1 MIPWLLKSGLL
12 LALFYLFYLLFMRKT
27 TFFRFNRIVIFIGT
41 AICLLLPLF
50 DFGSVV
56 PVEAMPRIELP
67 PLVVGG
73 EASGEEA
80 NALISWKYILITIYS
95 IGAAVVLTLTIFSVL
110 KTLSILRRGERVKV
124 KDCKLTIVD
133 EQIPS
138 FSFLRNILISREDYE
153 SNPVVLNHE
162 LQHVRCSHSAEVLL
176 FAAVTVLQWFNPL
189 VWILR
194 TELKMLHEYEA
205 DEAVINQGIDA
216 TQYQLLLVKK
226 AVGAQRFQLANGFNH
241 AKLKNRITMMQSTKS
256 NKFKRLLYL
265 ACLPLLAFGL
275 SFCNRQKEDIT
286 DPVVEIEISDAT
298 KAPATI
304 EIKVDESTP
313 AIEPIPSN
321 EADVL
326 PSFNGGGLASFSEWV
341 NAQLVY
347 PEEAMKAGE
356 RGRVLLT
363 FTITTDGKLTDVK
376 VLRGVSSSLDAAAVR
391 AVEASPANWTPG
403 KKDGKEVPITCYFPI
418 LFQLR

>member
-27 TFFRFNRIVIFIGT
+27 TFFHFNRIVIFIGT

-73 EASGEEA
+73 EASGETA
-80 NALISWKYILITIYS
+80 NAVLSWKYILITLYS

-110 KTLSILRRGERVKV
+110 KTLSMLRRGERVNF
-124 KDCKLTIVD
+124 KDFKLTIVN

-138 FSFLRNILISREDYE
+138 FSFLRNVLISREDYE

-162 LQHVRCSHSAEVLL
+162 LQHVRCCHSAEVLL

-194 TELKMLHEYEA
+194 IELKMLHEYEA

-226 AVGAQRFQLANGFNH
+226 AVGALRFQLANGFNH
-241 AKLKNRITMMQSTKS
+241 AKLKNRIIMMQSTKS

-265 ACLPLLAFGL
+265 DCLPLIALGL
-275 SFCNRQKEDIT
+275 SFCNQQKEELT
-286 DPVVEIEISDAT
+286 DPVIEIEISEET
-298 KAPATI
+298 KAPAPQ
-304 EIKVDESTP
+304 V
-313 AIEPIPSN
+313 EPIPSN
-321 EADVL
+321 EADEL
-326 PSFNGGGLASFSEWV
+326 PSFDGGGINRFAEWV
-341 NAQLVY
+341 NTQLVY

-363 FTITTDGKLTDVK
+363 FTITPDGKLTDYNQFTNP
-376 VLRGVSSSLDAAAVR
+376 LSFNHFA
-391 AVEASPANWTPG
+391 E
-403 KKDGKEVPITCYFPI
+403 YI
-418 LFQLR
+418 LTREKTVVNE

>member
-27 TFFRFNRIVIFIGT
+27 TFFHFNRIVIFIGT

-73 EASGEEA
+73 EASGETA
-80 NALISWKYILITIYS
+80 NAVLSWKYILITLYS

-110 KTLSILRRGERVKV
+110 KTLSMLRRGERVTL
-124 KDCKLTIVD
+124 KDFKLTIVD
-133 EQIPS
+133 EQITS
-138 FSFLRNILISREDYE
+138 FSFLRNVLISREDYE

-162 LQHVRCSHSAEVLL
+162 LQHVRCCHSAEVLL

-194 TELKMLHEYEA
+194 IELKMLHEYEA

-265 ACLPLLAFGL
+265 ACLPLLVFGL

-298 KAPATI
+298 KVSAPP
-304 EIKVDESTP
+304 V
-313 AIEPIPSN
+313 EPIPSN
-321 EADVL
+321 EADEL
-326 PSFNGGGLASFSEWV
+326 PSFNGGGIDRFAEWV
-341 NAQLVY
+341 NTRLVY

-363 FTITTDGKLTDVK
+363 FTITTEGKLTDVK
-376 VLRGVSSSLDAAAVR
+376 VLRGVSPALDAAAVC

-403 KKDGKEVPITCYFPI
+403 KKDGKEVPVTCYFPI

>member
-27 TFFRFNRIVIFIGT
+27 TFFHFNRIVIFIGT

-73 EASGEEA
+73 EASGETA
-80 NALISWKYILITIYS
+80 NAVLSWKYILITLYS

-110 KTLSILRRGERVKV
+110 KTLSMLRRGERVNF
-124 KDCKLTIVD
+124 KDFKLTIVN

-138 FSFLRNILISREDYE
+138 FSFLRNVLISREDYE

-194 TELKMLHEYEA
+194 IELKMLHEYEA

-265 ACLPLLAFGL
+265 ACLPLLVFGL

-298 KAPATI
+298 KVSAPP
-304 EIKVDESTP
+304 V
-313 AIEPIPSN
+313 EPIPSN
-321 EADVL
+321 EADEL
-326 PSFNGGGLASFSEWV
+326 PSFNGGGIDRFAEWV
-341 NAQLVY
+341 NTRLVY

-363 FTITTDGKLTDVK
+363 FTITTEGKLTDVK
-376 VLRGVSSSLDAAAVR
+376 VLRGVSPALDAAAVR

-403 KKDGKEVPITCYFPI
+403 KKDGKEVPVTCYFPI

>member
-1 MIPWLLKSGLL
+1 MIAWLFKSGLL
-12 LALFYLFYLLFMRKT
+12 LALFYLFYLLFMRKS
-27 TFFRFNRIVIFIGT
+27 TFFRFNRIAIFVGT
-41 AICLLLPLF
+41 AICFILPLIN
-50 DFGSVV
+50 FGSIL
-56 PVEAMPRIELP
+56 PTEAVLKIELP
-67 PLVVGG
+67 TLIVGG
-73 EASGEEA
+73 DLPQEATSA
-80 NALISWKYILITIYS
+80 INWRNILLIIYI
-95 IGAAVVLTLTIFSVL
+95 IGAAVVLAITLLSVL
-110 KTLSILRRGERVKV
+110 KTLSILRKGERVALEG
-124 KDCKLTIVD
+124 CKLTIVD

-153 SNPVVLNHE
+153 SDPVILSHE
-162 LQHVRCSHSAEVLL
+162 LQHVKCHHSAEVLL
-176 FAAVTVLQWFNPL
+176 FAIVTVLQWFNPL

-241 AKLKNRITMMQSTKS
+241 AKLKNRITMMQSTKT
-256 NKFKRLLYL
+256 NKFRRLLYL
-265 ACLPLLAFGL
+265 ACLPLMALGL
-275 SFCNRQKEDIT
+275 SFCNQQKEDLT
-286 DPVVEIEISDAT
+286 DPVVEIEISEET
-298 KAPATI
+298 KAPAPQ
-304 EIKVDESTP
+304 V
-313 AIEPIPSN
+313 EPIPSN
-321 EADVL
+321 EADEL
-326 PSFNGGGLASFSEWV
+326 PSFDGGGINRFAEWV
-341 NAQLVY
+341 NTQLVY

-376 VLRGVSSSLDAAAVR
+376 VLRGVSPSLDAAAVS

-403 KKDGKEVPITCYFPI
+403 KKDGKEVPVTCYFPI

>member
-80 NALISWKYILITIYS
+80 NALISWKLILITIYS

-110 KTLSILRRGERVKV
+110 KTLSMLRRGERVTL
-124 KDCKLTIVD
+124 KDFKLTIVD
-133 EQIPS
+133 EQITS
-138 FSFLRNILISREDYE
+138 FSFLRNVLISHEDYE

-162 LQHVRCSHSAEVLL
+162 LQHVKCRHSAEVLL

-298 KAPATI
+298 KVSAPP
-304 EIKVDESTP
+304 V
-313 AIEPIPSN
+313 EPIPSN
-321 EADVL
+321 EADEL
-326 PSFNGGGLASFSEWV
+326 PSFNGGGIDRFAEWV
-341 NAQLVY
+341 NTRLVY

-363 FTITTDGKLTDVK
+363 FTITTEGKLTDVK
-376 VLRGVSSSLDAAAVR
+376 VLRGVSPALDAAAVR

-403 KKDGKEVPITCYFPI
+403 KKDGKEVPVTCYFPI

>member
-12 LALFYLFYLLFMRKT
+12 LALFYLFYLLFMRKS
-27 TFFRFNRIVIFIGT
+27 TFFVFNRIILSLGGS
-41 AICLLLPLF
+41 ICFLLPLF
-50 DFGSVV
+50 DFSAIAPIEVMPIIQLPTLVV
-56 PVEAMPRIELP
+56 NGQGAGVEANTLNWNSILLTIY
-67 PLVVGG
+67 LVGAAIVLIFT
-73 EASGEEA
+73 
-80 NALISWKYILITIYS
+80 LISIFRTIS
-95 IGAAVVLTLTIFSVL
+95 II
-110 KTLSILRRGERVKV
+110 KKGERVNLKE
-124 KDCKLTIVD
+124 CRLTIID
-133 EQIPS
+133 EKIPS
-138 FSFLRNILISREDYE
+138 FTFFRNIVISREDYE
-153 SNPVVLNHE
+153 NNPVILSHE
-162 LQHVRCSHSAEVLL
+162 LQHVKFMHSISVLSY
-176 FAAVTVLQWFNPL
+176 AVVTIIQWFNPL
-189 VWILR
+189 VWIVR

-205 DEAVINQGIDA
+205 DEAVIKQGIDA

-226 AVGAQRFQLANGFNH
+226 AVGAHRFQMANGFNH

-298 KAPATI
+298 KVSAPP
-304 EIKVDESTP
+304 V
-313 AIEPIPSN
+313 EPIPSN
-321 EADVL
+321 EADEL
-326 PSFNGGGLASFSEWV
+326 PSFNGGGIDRFAEWV
-341 NAQLVY
+341 NTRLVY

-363 FTITTDGKLTDVK
+363 FTITTEGKLTDVK
-376 VLRGVSSSLDAAAVR
+376 VLRGVSPALDAAAVR

-403 KKDGKEVPITCYFPI
+403 KKDGKEVPVTCYFPI